1 MASGQF
7 SRLSPERRRN
17 DLIQA
22 TFECIAEFGLD
33 GTNVRRVA
41 EMAGV
46 TNGLIRHYF
55 PSKEALIEE
64 TYRTITASMTDM
76 ARDAAVQAGPDP
88 KARLRAFVI
97 ASLSPPFASE
107 QYLAF
112 WSTFVGRILANE
124 RMQSVHREG
133 FFEFRS
139 ELGDMIEQVCAQD
152 GRNLTEERKRS
163 LVVRVNAVIDGLWL
177 ETCLAADKFSDA
189 ELVENGLQSVQDLI
203 GVSLDEEP

>member
-1 MASGQF
+1 MATGQF
-7 SRLSPERRRN
+7 SRLSPEQRRG

-22 TFECIAEFGLD
+22 TFECIAEYGLD

-64 TYRTITASMTDM
+64 TYRTITGSMTEL
-76 ARDAAVQAGPDP
+76 ARDAAGQAGSDP
-88 KARLRAFVI
+88 KARLRAFVV
-97 ASLSPPFASE
+97 ASLSAPFASE
-107 QYLAF
+107 QYLSF
-112 WSTFVGRILANE
+112 WSTFVGRILVNE
-124 RMQSVHREG
+124 RMQAVHREG
-133 FFEFRS
+133 FFEYRA
-139 ELGDMIEQVCAQD
+139 ELGEMIEQVCASE

-163 LVVRVNAVIDGLWL
+163 LVVRVNALIDGLWI

-203 GVSLDEEP
+203 GVDLGL